1 MILLFMK
8 HFDDS
13 VPKHIDVI
21 YVFLTQWNRRA
32 ERNNEVL
39 KKSWNI
45 RFRCVTR

>member
-1 MILLFMK
+1 MQ

-39 KKSWNI
+39 KKVGT
-45 RFRCVTR
+45 FVLGV